1 MVTKIT
7 LCIQSNYEIDDVF
20 PCSLILAEKWLQS
33 QLLGTGGPS
42 IWDSSVL
49 NISFIFSLQVFSI
62 MKVIQSNL
70 KG

>member
-7 LCIQSNYEIDDVF
+7 LCIQSNYEAYDVY

-33 QLLGTGGPS
+33 QMLGTGGPS
-42 IWDSSVL
+42 IWNSLVS
-49 NISFIFSLQVFSI
+49 NIFFILSLQVFSI
-62 MKVIQSNL
+62 MKVMQPNL